1 MDVISYV
8 LSKRIAE
15 GAVSGVAGMSVD
27 GQTLNIECNDGT
39 HLEMVFPTP
48 EDGASITDVEIV
60 SNGHLIC
67 TLSNGNTIDA
77 GKIPDVLT
85 KIESVSDIDDV
96 EIDTL
101 TDGQV
106 LSWDEVSGKW
116 TNQDTGGSVSELT
129 PEQVG
134 NLLSI
139 IQ

>member
-39 HLEMVFPTP
+39 HLEMEFPTP

-67 TLSNGNTIDA
+67 TLSNGDTIDA
-77 GKIPDVLT
+77 GKVPDVLT
-85 KIESVSDIDDV
+85 TIESVSDIDDV
-96 EIDTL
+96 ELDTL

-116 TNQDTGGSVSELT
+116 TNQDTGGTINELT

>member
-39 HLEMVFPTP
+39 HLEMEFPTP

-67 TLSNGNTIDA
+67 TLSNGDTIDA
-77 GKIPDVLT
+77 GKVPDVLT
-85 KIESVSDIDDV
+85 TIESVSDIDDV
-96 EIDTL
+96 ELDTL

>member
-39 HLEMVFPTP
+39 HLEMEFPTP

-67 TLSNGNTIDA
+67 TLSNGETIDA
-77 GKIPDVLT
+77 GKVPDVLT
-85 KIESVSDIDDV
+85 TIESVSDIDDV
-96 EIDTL
+96 ELDTL

-106 LSWDEVSGKW
+106 LSWDATSDKW
-116 TNQDTGGSVSELT
+116 INKDTGGTINELT

>member
-1 MDVISYV
+1 MDVIT
-8 LSKRIAE
+8 LALCEKIAS
-15 GAVSGVAGMSVD
+15 GAVSGVAEMTVD
-27 GQTLNIECNDGT
+27 GQTLNIECTDGT
-39 HLEMVFPTP
+39 HLEMDFPTP
-48 EDGASITDVEIV
+48 ADGASITDVEII

-77 GKIPDVLT
+77 GKVPDVLT

-106 LSWDEVSGKW
+106 LSWDETSGKW

>member
-39 HLEMVFPTP
+39 HLEMDFPTP
-48 EDGASITDVEIV
+48 ADGASITDVEIV

-67 TLSNGNTIDA
+67 TLSNGDTIDA
-77 GKIPDVLT
+77 GKVPDVLT
-85 KIESVSDIDDV
+85 TIESVSDIDDV
-96 EIDTL
+96 ALGTL

-106 LSWDEVSGKW
+106 LSWDATSNKW
-116 TNQDTGGSVSELT
+116 INKDTGGTVDELT
-129 PEQVG
+129 PEQV
-134 NLLSI
+134 NDLLSI

>member
-15 GAVSGVAGMSVD
+15 GAVSGVAEMSVD

-39 HLEMVFPTP
+39 HLEMEFPTP

-67 TLSNGNTIDA
+67 TLSNGETIDA
-77 GKIPDVLT
+77 GKVPDVLT
-85 KIESVSDIDDV
+85 TIESVSDIDDV
-96 EIDTL
+96 ELDTL

-106 LSWDEVSGKW
+106 LSWDATSDKW
-116 TNQDTGGSVSELT
+116 INKDTGGTINELT

>member
-39 HLEMVFPTP
+39 HLEMEFPTP
-48 EDGASITDVEIV
+48 ADGASITDVEIV

-67 TLSNGNTIDA
+67 TLSNGDTIDA
-77 GKIPDVLT
+77 GKVPDVLT
-85 KIESVSDIDDV
+85 TIESVSDIDDV
-96 EIDTL
+96 ALGTL

-106 LSWDEVSGKW
+106 LSWDATSNKW
-116 TNQDTGGSVSELT
+116 INKDTGGTVDELT
-129 PEQVG
+129 PEQV
-134 NLLSI
+134 NDLLSI

>member
-1 MDVISYV
+1 MDVIT
-8 LSKRIAE
+8 LALCEKIAS

-48 EDGASITDVEIV
+48 ADGASITDVEIV

-67 TLSNGNTIDA
+67 TLSNGDTIDA
-77 GKIPDVLT
+77 GKVPDVLT
-85 KIESVSDIDDV
+85 TIESVSDIDDV
-96 EIDTL
+96 ALGTL

-106 LSWDEVSGKW
+106 LSWDATSNKW
-116 TNQDTGGSVSELT
+116 INKDTGGTVDELT
-129 PEQVG
+129 PEQV
-134 NLLSI
+134 NDLLSI